1 MPGQIQ
7 PRTSKELKDKEEE
20 NDPPAKA
27 DSKKKAKK
35 GIHQSLLLTPSLPT
49 NPELDVVNEDDLT
62 WPSLSGIISCHQ
74 GLVWQPVD
82 Q

>member
-1 MPGQIQ
+1 MQYRGLIAGKGSSQKKSVHAIMPGQIQ

-62 WPSLSGIISCHQ
+62 
-74 GLVWQPVD
+74 
-82 Q
+82 